1 MINTKEIK
9 EKEHKIINAL
19 YELSYQEQQNN
30 ADKNKDLWD
39 DYFVLDENQSVKWN
53 KERIEEHNKLVYD
66 RYRESS
72 NIIVEEREKLFN
84 LLYGC
89 LKEKYEDDKLTYR
102 MFKLLWEYGCN
113 DADDY
118 SHYWN
123 ILDNLKYRLENF
135 YELLELREEER

>member
-30 ADKNKDLWD
+30 TDKNKDLWN
-39 DYFVLDENQSVKWN
+39 DYFVIDENQSVKWN
-53 KERIEEHNKLVYD
+53 KEQIEEHNQLVYD

-72 NIIVEEREKLFN
+72 NIVVEEREKLFN
-84 LLYGC
+84 LLYEC
-89 LKEKYEDDKLTYR
+89 IKEQYEDDKLTYR
-102 MFKLLWEYGCN
+102 MFKCLWEYGCH
-113 DADDY
+113 DTDDY

-123 ILDNLKYRLENF
+123 VLDNLKYRLENF